1 MSLGIQHSTYPLPRQ
16 AWPRTLAALKLA
28 VAMLLPDGSASA
40 QARKD
45 YAQTPTPKAV
55 ARRMLEIGGAGP
67 NDLVADL
74 GSGDGRIPILAAQ
87 VFGARAIGVEL
98 DQALHAAAL
107 ANVQRTGTSERVTLI
122 HGDLF
127 ETRLADVTLLT
138 LYLPPS
144 LTLRLRRRI
153 LSEMQPGARVVS
165 HEFGMGAWLP
175 DRKQVAEGRTILL
188 WVVPARVDGRWR
200 LEADGEIIDLHLRQT
215 FQDVAGTAMVKGQSM
230 PLLRAS
236 LNGKHFQFSIAPPGS
251 ADRHFRAR
259 VEQGTMAVV
268 EGHAHEPG
276 VVSGW
281 RAVRH

>member
-144 LTLRLRRRI
+144 LTCGCA
-153 LSEMQPGARVVS
+153 GASWVRCS
-165 HEFGMGAWLP
+165 RAHASS
-175 DRKQVAEGRTILL
+175 RT
-188 WVVPARVDGRWR
+188 
-200 LEADGEIIDLHLRQT
+200 
-215 FQDVAGTAMVKGQSM
+215 S
-230 PLLRAS
+230 
-236 LNGKHFQFSIAPPGS
+236 
-251 ADRHFRAR
+251 
-259 VEQGTMAVV
+259 
-268 EGHAHEPG
+268 
-276 VVSGW
+276 SGW
-281 RAVRH
+281 APGCRIARRGRRAAQSCCGWCRQASTGGGDWKRTVRSLISTSARHSRRWLAQLW